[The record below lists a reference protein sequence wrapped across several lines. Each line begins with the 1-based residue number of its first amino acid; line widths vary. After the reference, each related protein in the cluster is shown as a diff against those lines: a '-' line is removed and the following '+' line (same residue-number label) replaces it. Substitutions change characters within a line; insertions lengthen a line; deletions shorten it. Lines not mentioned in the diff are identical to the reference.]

1 MAESVVRR
9 ITIPEAK
16 TLIGP
21 LAENNQYLVTFS
33 TLNPQISDYLT
44 NYSGVSNLNDF
55 LSRRAGILCSN
66 ASLPATAYATG
77 EVKDNFMR
85 IPQQFAHTRIYTDI
99 DFSFYVDKD
108 YTLLKIFEGW
118 MEYMSS
124 GSNSSVKQ
132 NEIGYYRRMRYPDTY
147 KVSSMY
153 INKFEKDYKKA
164 IRYRF
169 VNAFPKSMTN
179 IPVNY
184 GPAEVLKITVSF
196 NYDRYILQG

>member
-21 LAENNQYLVTFS
+21 LAENTQYLVTFS

-77 EVKDNFMR
+77 EVKDNFMG